1 MENYSITIAESSRE
15 LTKKECVQLKTN
27 AATKLDELA
36 PIVIEEISGYAI
48 LNVHNPKA
56 RDNKDYV
63 HYVIFT
69 NSGDFYYT
77 GSPSFFEAFKMI
89 WDEMEGEPDWGIEV
103 TKKPSRN
110 YVGKDFI
117 TCNLV

>member
-1 MENYSITIAESSRE
+1 MENYNVIIAESSRE
-15 LTKKECVQLKTN
+15 LSKKECVQLKTN
-27 AATKLDELA
+27 AATKLDDLA
-36 PIVIEEISGYAI
+36 PIVLENPTGYAV

-69 NSGDFYYT
+69 EDGKMYYT
-77 GSPSFFEAFKMI
+77 GSPSFFEAFKLI
-89 WDEMEGEPDWGIEV
+89 WSEMEGETDWGLEV
-103 TKKPSRN
+103 VKRPSRN
-110 YVGKDFI
+110 YVGKDFL